1 MGLYI
6 VSANSV
12 PRGAA
17 SETDQNLADP
27 IIAPPAQASA
37 EIDSAEIEAEARL
50 DMLIGRRVGAL
61 ALDFH
66 WPLVQISDTLAFIE
80 TGFGFFDR
88 ASRSAGIA
96 SDDPRQ
102 MAELEFYRRELP
114 GAMEE
119 ARQAV
124 ELLNI
129 HRTGLFLTAR
139 SASERPL
146 IWSPASLV
154 EQCALIGE
162 PIWESHFHF
171 DISIGDLA
179 TLRCRKPARPLLSA
193 LIDLCVAIVAN
204 RREVRNRSITLGLY
218 RVDGQA
224 LLFLETRRQFAHTE
238 ALEKDIDRVSRRLG
252 RHSWAAERWQENDAL
267 GLRVVLAGSREQPGD
282 MPGGEN
288 GR

>member
-1 MGLYI
+1 LPAHGGPQGA
-6 VSANSV
+6 SSESV
-12 PRGAA
+12 EALDDLVVEPLAPSA
-17 SETDQNLADP
+17 SEL
-27 IIAPPAQASA
+27 
-37 EIDSAEIEAEARL
+37 DSSEIEAEARL

-80 TGFGFFDR
+80 AGFGFFDR
-88 ASRSAGIA
+88 ASRTAGVV

-102 MAELEFYRRELP
+102 MAELEFYRREVP

-124 ELLNI
+124 ELLNT

-139 SASERPL
+139 SASERHL

-162 PIWESHFHF
+162 PIWEPHFHF
-171 DISIGDLA
+171 DISIGGLS

-193 LIDLCVAIVAN
+193 LIDLCVAIVAH
-204 RREVRNRSITLGLY
+204 RREAKNRTITLGLY

-224 LLFLETRRQFAHTE
+224 LLYLETRRQFAHSE
-238 ALEKDIDRVSRRLG
+238 ALETAIERVSRRLSQHG
-252 RHSWAAERWQENDAL
+252 WAAQSWQENDAI
-267 GLRVVLAGSREQPGD
+267 GLRVMLSECLGKPGA
-282 MPGGEN
+282 MPGRDSES
-288 GR
+288 